1 MQLQLALVEHISR
14 IFFLEDAGHSQRLIG
29 KVAIGSPQHTDA
41 PCHLFWICMQLATH
55 VISVYSLRCS
65 DVADHQGIH
74 LAISTATLKVSSAY
88 FCLHEVFLAFAQSL
102 RCSDVA
108 GHLKPHCQGR
118 HITRY
123 LCRFVDSLGV
133 WAIVWQE
140 KMSKLAQTFRQTRSN
155 NTAVYQPQTRPPSRE
170 KKNKWGGGDF
180 DDVLVQAQQLLY
192 SFSTHLLQ
200 VSTSNKKWDKFGDTF
215 SAVEKKDSKISKIG
229 TGDTYASIDPY
240 HAKQSGIMMATSMQ
254 EIQATA
260 GSSNGQYRV
269 SITAYSSDK
278 YLGPLPNAPTI
289 LNRRWAEHA

>member
-1 MQLQLALVEHISR
+1 MPIPFIPNNSLIPAFGNDGVAWTLYSCNNQRASHICNYSQHWQSTYPGFFL
-14 IFFLEDAGHSQRLIG
+14 IFFFGGCQRLIG

-140 KMSKLAQTFRQTRSN
+140 KMSKLALFCKHLGRQDRHAQITQQCISLKPGLPLERRKIS
-155 NTAVYQPQTRPPSRE
+155 
-170 KKNKWGGGDF
+170 GGGEILTTCWF
-180 DDVLVQAQQLLY
+180 KPSSYCIASPHIYYRYQHQTKSGTNLETPFQLLRKKTVRY
-192 SFSTHLLQ
+192 QKQGLVTPMPPLTLTMQSRV
-200 VSTSNKKWDKFGDTF
+200 VS
-215 SAVEKKDSKISKIG
+215 
-229 TGDTYASIDPY
+229 
-240 HAKQSGIMMATSMQ
+240 
-254 EIQATA
+254 
-260 GSSNGQYRV
+260 
-269 SITAYSSDK
+269 
-278 YLGPLPNAPTI
+278 
-289 LNRRWAEHA
+289 